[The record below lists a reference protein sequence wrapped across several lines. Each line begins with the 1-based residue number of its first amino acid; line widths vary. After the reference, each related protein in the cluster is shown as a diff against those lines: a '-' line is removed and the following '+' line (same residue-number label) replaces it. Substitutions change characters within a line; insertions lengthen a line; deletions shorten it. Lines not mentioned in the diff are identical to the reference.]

1 MSDQDVQVVR
11 GMYESFNKGDVPA
24 VLASC
29 DAEVEWTEPG
39 GGNSP
44 SGTFKGPDSVGQ
56 DVFSKIPENF
66 DEFEAAPEDFN
77 DDNGTVVVKGQFKGK
92 NKSGAELDTEFE
104 HTFEL
109 QDGKVVKLD
118 NKVEDADAWAAAWS

>member
-1 MSDQDVQVVR
+1 MSEQDVQVVR
-11 GMYESFNKGDVPA
+11 SMYENFNKGDIPG
-24 VLASC
+24 VLANC
-29 DAEVEWTEPG
+29 DPEVAWTEPG

-44 SGTFKGPDSVGQ
+44 SGTFNGTDSVAQ

-77 DDNGTVVVKGQFKGK
+77 DENGTVVVKGQFKGK
-92 NKSGAELDTEFE
+92 NKSGAELDSAFE

-109 QDGKVVKLD
+109 QDGKVVKLE
-118 NKVEDADAWAAAWS
+118 NKVDAEAWTAAWS